1 MQASFVVEEW
11 VDHALSKSREAKGQ
25 LTQSEKALADAEKKL
40 KGTFFHLAEVEKGG
54 KNAEATQ
61 AGFEKQVEELRV
73 SLKKSETQLA
83 LAMEKTKQQQK
94 QLEDKDVGMT
104 KTTQSLTAQ
113 LQDVAWAFY
122 AEV

>member
-11 VDHALSKSREAKGQ
+11 VDHAQSKSREAKGQ

-40 KGTFFHLAEVEKGG
+40 KDTFFHLAEVEKGR
-54 KNAEATQ
+54 KNAEAAQ

-94 QLEDKDVGMT
+94 QLEDKDVRMT

-113 LQDVAWAFY
+113 LQDVAWAFCV
-122 AEV
+122 EV

>member
-25 LTQSEKALADAEKKL
+25 LTQTEKALADAEKKL
-40 KGTFFHLAEVEKGG
+40 KDTFFHLAEVEKGR
-54 KNAEATQ
+54 KNAEAAQ

-94 QLEDKDVGMT
+94 QLEDKDVRMT

-113 LQDVAWAFY
+113 LQDVAWAFC

>member
-25 LTQSEKALADAEKKL
+25 LTQSEKALVDAEKKL
-40 KGTFFHLAEVEKGG
+40 KDTFFHLAEVEKGR
-54 KNAEATQ
+54 KNAEAAQ

-113 LQDVAWAFY
+113 LQDVAWAFC

>member
-40 KGTFFHLAEVEKGG
+40 KDTFFHLAEVEKGR

-61 AGFEKQVEELRV
+61 VGFEKQVEELRV

-104 KTTQSLTAQ
+104 KTTQSLIAQ
-113 LQDVAWAFY
+113 LQDVAWAFC

>member
-40 KGTFFHLAEVEKGG
+40 KDTFFHLAEVEKGR
-54 KNAEATQ
+54 KNAEAAQ

-94 QLEDKDVGMT
+94 QLEDKDVRMT

-113 LQDVAWAFY
+113 LQDVAWAFC